1 MFKTIQDAIKV
12 PEVKRRLLFTLLL
25 LIVFR
30 FGSHISVPF
39 VDFNVLNNVMNNNQN
54 GILGLVNLITG
65 GAFARL
71 SIFAMSISPYIS
83 ASIIVQLL
91 GMLIPSLEMMMKEGG
106 EQGKKQINKYTK
118 IITFVLALVQSL
130 GLFIAYRDSRI
141 FTSYNGS
148 YVIPGIAIVLSLLA
162 GTTFLVWV
170 GEKITKKGIGN
181 GISMLIFA
189 GIVSSVPNLLFSMI
203 SQTVQ
208 NGTIDVIKLIS
219 VLGLFI
225 GILLLITSVVYVHI
239 AERKIPIQY
248 SRKIV
253 GRKMYG
259 GQNTFIPIKPVMAG
273 VMPVIFA
280 SSFITFPAMII
291 QIFFANQIGKSGFA
305 NWLYT
310 LSVATTINNASIWYI
325 LGHALLYMILIIA
338 FTFFYTLAVFN
349 PDEIATNIRQN
360 GGYIPGVRAGKPT
373 NEFLSQ
379 VVVKLTAF
387 GSLFLCVIAIIPMLV
402 NVFIHQNL
410 GFGGTSILI
419 IVGVAI
425 ETVQQLESQLMVRK
439 TKGFLE

>member
-291 QIFFANQIGKSGFA
+291 QIFFANQIGKLGFA

>member
-130 GLFIAYRDSRI
+130 GLFIAYRHSRI
-141 FTSYNGS
+141 FTPYNGS

-189 GIVSSVPNLLFSMI
+189 GIVSSVPNLLFTMI

-208 NGTIDVIKLIS
+208 NGTINVIKLIS

-325 LGHALLYMILIIA
+325 LGHALVYMILIIA

-402 NVFIHQNL
+402 NVFLHQNL